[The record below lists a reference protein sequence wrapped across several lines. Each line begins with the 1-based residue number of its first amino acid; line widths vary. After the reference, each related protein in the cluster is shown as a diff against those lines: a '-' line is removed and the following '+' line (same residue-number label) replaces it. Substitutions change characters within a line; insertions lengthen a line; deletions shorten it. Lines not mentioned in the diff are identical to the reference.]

1 MRRGHR
7 TKKIELFEKPLF
19 SMIISL
25 MLVGAAVGF
34 VFGFG
39 VFLQHQTYTG
49 PEVTA
54 SIETTE
60 EEKKTTEYL
69 KVDKQFTPCYIMICE
84 VPPLGLWANKI
95 PGEMT
100 ATSQIMVSGQILYAK
115 QRGSYKG
122 QTYYKL
128 SDGTYLN
135 TDISYVEPLLSYT
148 EVEGYLAITYI
159 SSSGVRLRKWAD
171 FEADNV
177 VGAVYVG
184 DKVQVKA
191 KVQTEKGASAYITTN
206 GMYITS
212 DTQYYNDYTSVVKD
226 GEKTTSEKR
235 DSVEDETD
243 KSNTRSRAT
252 EATTET
258 KTSDGWDFSD
268 RELNQ
273 QE

>member
-1 MRRGHR
+1 MRRVHR
-7 TKKIELFEKPLF
+7 MKKTGLFQKPLF

-25 MLVGAAVGF
+25 LLVAAAVGF

-39 VFLQHQTYTG
+39 AFLQHQTYTG
-49 PEVTA
+49 PELEA
-54 SIETTE
+54 GEESTE
-60 EEKKTTEYL
+60 EEKKSTEYL
-69 KVDKQFTPCYIMICE
+69 KVDNQFTPCYIMICQ
-84 VPPLGLWANKI
+84 VPPLGLWANEI
-95 PGEMT
+95 PGEKT
-100 ATSQIMVSGQILYAK
+100 DTSRIMGSGQILYAE

-122 QTYYKL
+122 QMYYKL
-128 SDGTYLN
+128 SDDTYLS
-135 TDISYVEPLLSYT
+135 TDITYIEPLLSYT
-148 EVEGYLAITYI
+148 EVEGYLVITYI
-159 SSSGVRLRKWAD
+159 SSSGVRLRRWAD

-191 KVQTEKGASAYITTN
+191 KVQTEKGASAYITSN

-212 DTQYYNDYTSVVKD
+212 DTQYYNDYTSIVKD
-226 GEKTTSEKR
+226 GEKTTSEKQ

-243 KSNTRSRAT
+243 KSKTRSKTTGAT
-252 EATTET
+252 AET

-268 RELNQ
+268 KELNQ